1 MYEGGPTLIT
11 ASLILIPKI
20 RVYTVLVQV
29 GLVRNVLLFFVG
41 DLHHLLSSGG
51 FESNKNQAF
60 IVLQWNRIFGVYS
73 FRV

>member
-11 ASLILIPKI
+11 ASLILMPKI
-20 RVYTVLVQV
+20 GVYTVLVQV
-29 GLVRNVLLFFVG
+29 GLVRNVLLFVG

>member
-1 MYEGGPTLIT
+1 MYEGASTLII

-20 RVYTVLVQV
+20 GVYTVLVRV
-29 GLVRNVLLFFVG
+29 GLVRNMLLFCW